1 MDTCTTRC
9 DNENVNDAPSQV
21 DNNRAVRWDK
31 APSINYDAPVN
42 EIILDEGLPLIFEG
56 ADEQMGR
63 DSIRHIDRLE
73 ASRLLDWN
81 LRRLTQS
88 QAVIDM
94 RAGELLEAMKIA
106 RYDKLGYVRLA
117 DYVREELGV
126 AGRSATM
133 LIRNQ
138 MALQSLPHLSDA
150 HRSGKI
156 SKSKLR
162 WLLRVVNADNEA
174 EWIEKA
180 SAISVRALEDLVKA
194 AEKKWKQKGVAF
206 NGSGDGTAARNVPIN
221 TGDGTTAGG
230 VSVDRGDGTSIRE
243 GVARVTDDLPQEGD
257 NIGQVNDYSSQETAG
272 EMPDSTAQGHS
283 SRRVPVTEN
292 VDEDPS
298 GFLMRLKTT
307 PELASAWHFALEH
320 FRRREGGNFSTA
332 VFIEALLAEFC
343 SALALGSRSDSGE
356 AEPGEAKPGKAKP
369 GEAEP
374 GEAKPGKAKPGKA
387 EPEECACSAEPAE
400 SVESV
405 YSEQPVESTC
415 STKPSGS
422 FKSAETV
429 TSTPGGVVDSCRPL
443 PHGAETLRLAL
454 SETGDEVVVV
464 PDDRSAEFIEKWRE
478 LHKDIEE
485 VTKMWEFLDWKA
497 VSVVAPISW
506 NVIPDDSWGIAEALK
521 ECIRLRQS
529 VNFYMGRMLRTF
541 ENLHLHRDMEFL
553 SFGHYVVERLG
564 ISRSTA
570 RTLIRL
576 VRGFL
581 EFPLLEKAYR
591 SGRITQEKARLILR
605 VMTGKTEKEWLRY
618 GCEVPALNLELEVKR
633 LDLLIKADSNLLD
646 RCRVV
651 PGFGSDREE
660 KKENATSPE
669 QMCASQSKDIE
680 ATLAEQMCAN
690 QCKDTNTTLHEQ
702 MCASQSRDTDVTL
715 SEQMCASQC
724 KDTNTTLPEQ
734 MCANHCR
741 ETDIILPEQM
751 CASQHC
757 PGNAAS
763 QEEKSDSREETH
775 LIPEEKTPLNAV
787 TPVERS
793 ITLSFFLPD
802 DLVDLWNY
810 AFRRYLEGLAGG
822 GDADRHI
829 LLEGFIFTLVYHY
842 LETEQKHLKRYRPS
856 SHYRIYERDG
866 YNCQMP
872 GCSSRC
878 NLNDHHITYRSHGGS
893 DDLPNRTTACVA
905 HHLHCLHDN
914 GYITVEGEAPD
925 KLIIAMGVRPGKPPF
940 ALFVNGRRVSA
951 VTERQE
957 PDT

>member
-1 MDTCTTRC
+1 MEMHCFIRAIIGFLGIDGFDYAFAVRYNECMDTCIVQC
-9 DNENVNDAPSQV
+9 VNENASVSPSQG
-21 DNNRAVRWDK
+21 DSNRTVRWDK
-31 APSINYDAPVN
+31 APSINYDAPLN

-106 RYDKLGYVRLA
+106 CYDKLGYVRLA

-138 MALQSLPHLSDA
+138 MALQSLPHLRDA
-150 HRSGKI
+150 HRTGKI

-162 WLLRVVNADNEA
+162 WLLRVVNTENEA

-180 SAISVRALEDLVKA
+180 SGISVRALEDLVKA
-194 AEKKWKQKGVAF
+194 AEKKWKQKGIAF
-206 NGSGDGTAARNVPIN
+206 NGSGDGTAAGNGQSN

-243 GVARVTDDLPQEGD
+243 GVAQVTDDLPQEGE

-272 EMPDSTAQGHS
+272 EMIDSTTQEHS
-283 SRRVPVTEN
+283 SRCVPVAGN
-292 VDEDPS
+292 VDDDPS

-307 PELASAWHFALEH
+307 PGLASAWHFALEH

-343 SALALGSRSDSGE
+343 SALALSNRDDSSESEESVKSTETVESTEITETAESAELTETTESAGST
-356 AEPGEAKPGKAKP
+356 KP
-369 GEAEP
+369 
-374 GEAKPGKAKPGKA
+374 A
-387 EPEECACSAEPAE
+387 EPENSGKPADCVETVSSPPDVAAEYCRPM
-400 SVESV
+400 
-405 YSEQPVESTC
+405 
-415 STKPSGS
+415 PSGV
-422 FKSAETV
+422 EV
-429 TSTPGGVVDSCRPL
+429 
-443 PHGAETLRLAL
+443 LRLAL

-464 PDDRSAEFIEKWRE
+464 PDNRSAEFIEKWRE

-485 VTKMWEFLDWKA
+485 VTKMWKFLDWKA

-529 VNFYMGRMLRTF
+529 VSFYMGRMLRTF
-541 ENLHLHRDMEFL
+541 ENLHLHREMEFL

-581 EFPLLEKAYR
+581 EFPLLEKAFR
-591 SGRITQEKARLILR
+591 SGEITQEKALLLLR
-605 VMTGKTEKEWLRY
+605 VMAGKTEEEWLSY
-618 GCEVPALNLELEVKR
+618 GRGVPALNLELEVRR

-651 PGFGSDREE
+651 PGFGNTSD
-660 KKENATSPE
+660 ENAAVQEQMCASQTNNPDNIQSE
-669 QMCASQSKDIE
+669 QMCASQSKDND
-680 ATLAEQMCAN
+680 TSLSEQMCAN
-690 QCKDTNTTLHEQ
+690 QSKDNGT
-702 MCASQSRDTDVTL
+702 S
-715 SEQMCASQC
+715 
-724 KDTNTTLPEQ
+724 
-734 MCANHCR
+734 
-741 ETDIILPEQM
+741 LPEQM
-751 CASQHC
+751 CASHPD
-757 PGNAAS
+757 PGNSAS
-763 QEEKSDSREETH
+763 QEEKSDSQEDSH
-775 LIPEEKTPLNAV
+775 LIPGKKASLNPV
-787 TPVERS
+787 TPAERS

-802 DLVDLWNY
+802 DLIELWNY
-810 AFRRYLEGLAGG
+810 AFRRYLEGLACDA
-822 GDADRHI
+822 DADRNS
-829 LLEGFIFTLVYHY
+829 LLEGFLFTLVYHY
-842 LETEQKHLKRYRPS
+842 LETDQKHLKRYRPS
-856 SHYRIYERDG
+856 SHHKIYERDG
-866 YNCQMP
+866 YNCQIP

-878 NLNDHHITYRSHGGS
+878 NLNDHHITYRSNGGS

-905 HHLHCLHDN
+905 HHFHCLHDN
-914 GYITVEGEAPD
+914 GYIIVKGTAPD
-925 KLIIAMGVRPGKPPF
+925 KLVIAMGVRAGKPPF
-940 ALFVNGRRVSA
+940 ALFVNGKRIKKVS
-951 VTERQE
+951 
-957 PDT
+957 